1 MERFTGG
8 TPGAKTQAEPNLML
22 LTEVFKLDYFRRI
35 TLCSFYSYWEA
46 TGTSRVIQ
54 I

>member
-1 MERFTGG
+1 MEKFTGG
-8 TPGAKTQAEPNLML
+8 TAETKTQAEPNLML
-22 LTEVFKLDYFRRI
+22 ITEVFKLEYFRQI